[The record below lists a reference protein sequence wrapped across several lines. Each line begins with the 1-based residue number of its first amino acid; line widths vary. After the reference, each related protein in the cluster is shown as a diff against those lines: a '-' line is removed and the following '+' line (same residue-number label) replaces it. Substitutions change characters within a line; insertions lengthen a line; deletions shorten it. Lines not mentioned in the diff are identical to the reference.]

1 MVKRKTTRRAA
12 AHPIYVLKLGGEL
25 LEQPADLAL
34 VASAMAR
41 MAARSRLIVVHGGGK
56 EIDAALAQAGI
67 AKVQVDG
74 LRVTDAPTLA
84 VVTSVLGG
92 TLNTRLVAAAR
103 KARVR
108 AVGLT
113 GADAEVAEVK
123 PAPPFVA
130 ASGATVSL
138 GLVGTPAGR
147 SAPRLLLTLVKAG
160 FVPVVACLG
169 ATRCGDVLNVNADTL
184 AAHLAATSGARA
196 LVMAG
201 GTSGVLDADGRT
213 IPRLTARG
221 AQALIRSGTAN
232 AGMIAKLQAC
242 RAALRGGVK
251 TIYIVNGRTG
261 LTGLDP
267 TTPLKA
273 GTGTEVTA

>member
-1 MVKRKTTRRAA
+1 MATRKTTRRTAVR
-12 AHPIYVLKLGGEL
+12 PVYVLKLGGEL

-34 VASAMAR
+34 VASAMAHL
-41 MAARSRLIVVHGGGK
+41 AARGRLIVVHGGGK

-92 TLNTRLVAAAR
+92 TLNTRLVTTAR

-113 GADAEVAEVK
+113 GADAEVAEMK
-123 PAPPFVA
+123 LAPPLA
-130 ASGATVSL
+130 AGSGATVSL
-138 GLVGTPAGR
+138 GLVGTPTGR
-147 SAPRLLLTLVKAG
+147 TAPRLLLTLVDAG

-169 ATRCGDVLNVNADTL
+169 VTKTGDMLNVNADTL

-196 LVMAG
+196 LVIAG
-201 GTSGVLDADGRT
+201 GTSGVLDATGQT
-213 IPRLTARG
+213 IPHLTARS
-221 AQALIRSGTAN
+221 ALALIKSGTAN
-232 AGMIAKLQAC
+232 AGMVAKLHAC

-267 TTPLKA
+267 AKPLKA